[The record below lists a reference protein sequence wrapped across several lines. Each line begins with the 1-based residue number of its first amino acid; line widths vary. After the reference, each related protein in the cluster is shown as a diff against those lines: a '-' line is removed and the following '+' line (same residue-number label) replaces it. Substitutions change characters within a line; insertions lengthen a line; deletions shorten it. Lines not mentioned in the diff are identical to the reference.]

1 MSACCEW
8 ITMTA
13 KKECPLLYLYEPL
26 STMSTMIEYLKN
38 PTGSWHFNYAIRNH
52 YTYLI
57 DHSVIVGYVL
67 IITELCYCIGN
78 FKGGVLLRCFYIFV
92 VVVKL
97 WHHLLVRS
105 VIAFWKVGTRWRSF
119 STSDRSVMGDSPTP
133 VSKNI
138 QLSQGAVVLLCWSC
152 CHGNITHL
160 TQVSP
165 FFFFPHLLVVF
176 GKHQGYRSLWKP

>member
-1 MSACCEW
+1 MASTLSLW
-8 ITMTA
+8 TA
-13 KKECPLLYLYEPL
+13 KHQ
-26 STMSTMIEYLKN
+26 YLKN

-57 DHSVIVGYVL
+57 DHFVIVGYLL
-67 IITELCYCIGN
+67 IIAELCSCIGN
-78 FKGGVLLRCFYIFV
+78 FKGGVLLRCFYV
-92 VVVKL
+92 LVVVKL

-105 VIAFWKVGTRWRSF
+105 VIAFWKVGTRWHSF
-119 STSDRSVMGDSPTP
+119 STSHRSVMGHSPTP

-138 QLSQGAVVLLCWSC
+138 QLSQGAVMLLCWSC

-165 FFFFPHLLVVF
+165 FFFHIYLWCLESTRDIEAYGNHNNGFKSANECTISVF
-176 GKHQGYRSLWKP
+176 RV